1 MAAER
6 NAVSNARDPLQL
18 VNGTAWAPSATTT
31 PGFTC
36 MVALR
41 TQTLLVL
48 ALFAADAFFDGDEA
62 PLLELLAAPLL
73 ELVAPLLLELLAAP
87 VLPEPAGLLTIS
99 FNSNEYRNVKTAG
112 TSVVRALTME
122 R

>member
-62 PLLELLAAPLL
+62 PLLEL
-73 ELVAPLLLELLAAP
+73 VAPLLLELLAAP